1 MTSPHSDTSPFS
13 LWAILRYKQEGERR
27 TKTRKVTG
35 RPPSR
40 GQVQVPRPQ
49 QCRGRTHNLVHARVC
64 ASACIARRRWPEGH
78 LQWGCPEATS
88 ATHSS
93 PRERPDPHRDAHLF
107 SLPMRPRPPASGE
120 ATWPS
125 VSTRLLTAGLSATC
139 ALGQGHAPPASIPQC
154 SQGWA
159 RATSRGHS
167 APTRAT
173 QRRGPAHSKDTSL
186 SPPSSCLVQT
196 WATTTFRPSVAGSQ
210 RWPEGWRAPG
220 GRQGHPRG
228 GSWVLPQ
235 GVGGWRVGML
245 AQSPGY
251 QSAKAAHW
259 PQASYRACRELQAS
273 ATQASCT
280 KSAICREKAAVQG
293 PRCPPERHPDGCEQ

>member
-1 MTSPHSDTSPFS
+1 VGKSKSHAPSSAVVRPTTS
-13 LWAILRYKQEGERR
+13 Y
-27 TKTRKVTG
+27 
-35 RPPSR
+35 
-40 GQVQVPRPQ
+40 
-49 QCRGRTHNLVHARVC
+49 THVC
-64 ASACIARRRWPEGH
+64 VSVCTARRRWPEGH

-93 PRERPDPHRDAHLF
+93 SRERPDPHQDSHLF

-235 GVGGWRVGML
+235 GVGGWTVGML